1 MIIGSGEL
9 GDGNGAL
16 VTSHMHDYS
25 CTILL
30 AMALGKSCVP
40 INQVKVNV
48 LSGRNGLSMVWSYC
62 TICGNNARIRV
73 RDRSGYM
80 PAYWVHPPQ

>member
-9 GDGNGAL
+9 GDGNGEL
-16 VTSHMHDYS
+16 VTGQMHDYS

-48 LSGRNGLSMVWSYC
+48 LSGRNGLINIYTYDV
-62 TICGNNARIRV
+62 
-73 RDRSGYM
+73 
-80 PAYWVHPPQ
+80 